1 VSFLAC
7 RVFEAPGGGVA
18 PRLVRMEPEELSP
31 GDVLVRVLW
40 SGINYKDALAVTGH
54 GRILKR
60 FPLNGGIDAAG
71 RVEESAD
78 ARFAPGDPVLVNGM
92 GLGESHDGGFAER
105 LRVPGD
111 WIVPL
116 PAGLSLR
123 ESMALGTAGFTA
135 ALAIH
140 RMEQLGQRPAHGKVA
155 VTGASGGVGSIAIQ
169 ILRARGYEVLAVSGR
184 PEHREY
190 LLRMGA
196 HEVRTPDE
204 LQLGTRPLE
213 EARFGGAIDNVG
225 GELLAG
231 LTRHVAPWGQ
241 VACIGMAASSDLH
254 TSVFPLILR
263 GVSLLGVTSTNC
275 PMPLR
280 TEVWGR
286 LGGELRPPA
295 LDQVV
300 SRVVPLAE
308 VLDAAP
314 SLIERRSLGRL
325 LVDCGGGAS
334 A

>member
-1 VSFLAC
+1 MSFLAC
-7 RVFEAPGGGVA
+7 RVFEAPGGSVA
-18 PRLVRMEPEELSP
+18 SRLVRMEPDELSP
-31 GDVLVRVLW
+31 GDVLLRVLW
-40 SGINYKDALAVTGH
+40 SGINYKDALAVTGR
-54 GRILKR
+54 GRSLKR

-71 RVEESAD
+71 HVLESKD
-78 ARFAPGDPVLVNGM
+78 PRFEPGDPVLVNGM

-116 PAGLSLR
+116 PAGLTLR
-123 ESMALGTAGFTA
+123 ESMVLGTAGFTA

-140 RMEQLGQRPAHGKVA
+140 RMEQLGQRPELGAVA

-196 HEVRTPDE
+196 SEVRTPDE

-213 EARFGGAIDNVG
+213 AARFGGAIDNVG

-280 TEVWGR
+280 TEVWNR

-325 LVDCGGGAS
+325 LVDCGGGEAP
-334 A
+334 